1 MLDEMFQRNGFKIC
15 HTFGIR
21 ISYFI
26 SRHFIHKHRPEHL
39 LRKKKKCT
47 VRNEKKKLWVFLF
60 QNYDNFWGVFSWNI
74 SWRINLLFLRRSE
87 FFLCCLY
94 LLLLSI
100 TLTER
105 DLYLLKADESH
116 LDWLAKKKASLAT
129 ISKSKKKTILEFL
142 KQRMKYYL

>member
-1 MLDEMFQRNGFKIC
+1 MLDEMFQRSGFKIC

-21 ISYFI
+21 NSYFI
-26 SRHFIHKHRPEHL
+26 LCNFIHKHRPEHS
-39 LRKKKKCT
+39 LRKKKNCT
-47 VRNEKKKLWVFLF
+47 VQNEKKTWGFLF
-60 QNYDNFWGVFSWNI
+60 QIYGNFWGVFSWNI

-105 DLYLLKADESH
+105 GLYLLKADESH

-129 ISKSKKKTILEFL
+129 ISKSKKTT
-142 KQRMKYYL
+142 